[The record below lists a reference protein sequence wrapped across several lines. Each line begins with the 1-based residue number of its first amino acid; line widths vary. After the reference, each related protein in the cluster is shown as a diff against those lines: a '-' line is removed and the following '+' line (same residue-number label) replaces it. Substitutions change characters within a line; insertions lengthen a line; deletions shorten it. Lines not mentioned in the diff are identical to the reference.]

1 MLIFSSKC
9 VIFPRDTQVILY
21 SDRSLP
27 LGLVEINLD
36 GMYDLTLREESE
48 AANASIREMSW
59 SLFVRLNGIK
69 HRTSNS
75 GMQVRILSSKGWH
88 FTLVKGLS

>member
-48 AANASIREMSW
+48 AASMSIRE
-59 SLFVRLNGIK
+59 I
-69 HRTSNS
+69 
-75 GMQVRILSSKGWH
+75 
-88 FTLVKGLS
+88 